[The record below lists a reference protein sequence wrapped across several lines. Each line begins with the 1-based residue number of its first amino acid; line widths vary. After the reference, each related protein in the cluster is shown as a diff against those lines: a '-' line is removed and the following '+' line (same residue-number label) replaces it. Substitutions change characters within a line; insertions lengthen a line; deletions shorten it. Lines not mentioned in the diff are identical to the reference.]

1 MTTHPLT
8 TLSEHDLDASLKR
21 LNLATVR
28 RLYRDVV
35 TRAEH
40 DQWTFRDFLAVLV
53 AEEVAHRTQ
62 TRVQAFTRQARFPF
76 LKTIEEF
83 DFSLQSYVVTVQGG
97 LYFLY

>member
-1 MTTHPLT
+1 MTTHPLA

-53 AEEVAHRTQ
+53 AEEVAP
-62 TRVQAFTRQARFPF
+62 AFR
-76 LKTIEEF
+76 
-83 DFSLQSYVVTVQGG
+83 
-97 LYFLY
+97 